1 MTSPLIAGYITGLR
15 RKLPG
20 AIADEAAEG
29 LYETYQQHR
38 ASGAG
43 EHRAAHD
50 AVAEFGSLA
59 MVVDEFTRQAPGRCA
74 ARLLLATGPVAAAC
88 WAAALVT
95 SRAWTWPVPGAV
107 LLGFGTVLA
116 ATVAA
121 LLIAATS
128 RHSYHRTRL
137 AVIACP
143 ALLALDAAAVAYVLA
158 AAPDLTGILLGCVAV
173 STARM
178 ALTARTLPGL
188 AAR

>member
-20 AIADEAAEG
+20 VIADEAAEG
-29 LYETYQQHR
+29 LFETYEHHR

-43 EHRAAHD
+43 DQQASRAAL
-50 AVAEFGSLA
+50 AEFGNLA
-59 MVVDEFTRQAPGRCA
+59 TVVDEFTRQAPGRRA

-95 SRAWTWPVPGAV
+95 SRAWTWPAPGAI
-107 LLGFGTVLA
+107 LLGFGAVLV

-137 AVIACP
+137 AVFACP

-158 AAPDLTGILLGCVAV
+158 AAPDLTGILLVSVAV

-178 ALTARTLPGL
+178 AFTARTLPSL
-188 AAR
+188 AAC

>member
-1 MTSPLIAGYITGLR
+1 MTSPLIACYITGLR
-15 RKLPG
+15 RTLPG
-20 AIADEAAEG
+20 AIADEIAEG
-29 LYETYQQHR
+29 LYETYQHHR

-43 EHRAAHD
+43 DHQAAHD

-59 MVVDEFTRQAPGRCA
+59 TVVEEFTRQAPGRRA
-74 ARLLLATGPVAAAC
+74 ARLLLATGPVAASC
-88 WAAALVT
+88 WAAAVVT
-95 SRAWTWPVPGAV
+95 SRAWTWPAPGAV
-107 LLGFGTVLA
+107 LMGFGAVLA

-128 RHSYHRTRL
+128 RHSYRRTRL
-137 AVIACP
+137 AVVACP

-158 AAPDLTGILLGCVAV
+158 AAPDLTGILLVSVAV

-178 ALTARTLPGL
+178 ALTARTLPRL

>member
-1 MTSPLIAGYITGLR
+1 MTSPLIASYVTGLR

-29 LYETYQQHR
+29 LLETYQHHR

-43 EHRAAHD
+43 DHRAARA
-50 AVAEFGSLA
+50 AVAEFGNLA
-59 MVVDEFTRQAPGRCA
+59 TVVDEFTRQAPGRRA
-74 ARLLLATGPVAAAC
+74 ARLLLATGPVAAVC
-88 WAAALVT
+88 WAAALIT
-95 SRAWTWPVPGAV
+95 SRAWTWPAPGSV
-107 LLGFGTVLA
+107 LLGFGAVLVV
-116 ATVAA
+116 TVAA
-121 LLIAATS
+121 LLTAATS

-143 ALLALDAAAVAYVLA
+143 ALLALDAAAVTYVLA
-158 AAPDLTGILLGCVAV
+158 AAPDLTGAMLAAVCVSV
-173 STARM
+173 ARM

>member
-1 MTSPLIAGYITGLR
+1 VTSPLIAGYVTGLR
-15 RKLPG
+15 RKLPR

-29 LYETYQQHR
+29 LIETYQHHR
-38 ASGAG
+38 ACGSGD
-43 EHRAAHD
+43 HRAACA

-59 MVVDEFTRQAPGRCA
+59 TVVGEFTRQAPGRRA
-74 ARLLLATGPVAAAC
+74 ARLLLATGPVAASC
-88 WAAALVT
+88 WAAALVS
-95 SRAWTWPVPGAV
+95 SRAWTWPAPRAA
-107 LLGFGTVLA
+107 LLGFGAVLA

-137 AVIACP
+137 AVIASP

-158 AAPDLTGILLGCVAV
+158 AAPDLSGMLLIAV
-173 STARM
+173 TVSLARM

>member
-15 RKLPG
+15 RELPG

-29 LYETYQQHR
+29 LFETYQHHR

-43 EHRAAHD
+43 DHRAAC
-50 AVAEFGSLA
+50 AALAEFGNLA
-59 MVVDEFTRQAPGRCA
+59 TVVDEFTRQAPGRRA
-74 ARLLLATGPVAAAC
+74 ARLLLLTGPAAASC
-88 WAAALVT
+88 WAAALVA
-95 SRAWTWPVPGAV
+95 SRAWTWPAPGAV
-107 LLGFGTVLA
+107 LLGFGAILV

-137 AVIACP
+137 AIFACP

-158 AAPDLTGILLGCVAV
+158 AAPDLTGILLVAVVV